1 MYRQK
6 KSSLYLPFSVQIQMP
21 GYDLSVKYLELLD
34 ESCVEFPHTHVH
46 FEIYYI
52 LEGSLRMQLAGKEY
66 NLMPNHFILIPPGMH
81 HGAVYEPDKPKQY
94 VVFVYGAHPYA
105 EAGLRRNSPENDFMQ
120 KMNETLSKEPY
131 IIAQDVNGCSAILT
145 ELQHELLEKRP
156 GWQIILVDYCSEFY
170 IKLLRN
176 VLSGPAEE
184 VLHPDSGHANIAVG
198 ITKYM
203 HEHYQENI
211 SLQNVS
217 DAFHITPRHAS
228 RIFSEYF
235 GTSFKKT
242 LSTYRLN
249 YAKNYLYGTDM
260 TVEEIAPLVGISA
273 PQTLYRLFKE
283 NEGMT
288 VTEYRKLHKREGMES
303 GNP

>member
-1 MYRQK
+1 MYRQN
-6 KSSLYLPFSVQIQMP
+6 KSSLYLPFTVQIQMP
-21 GYDLSVKYLELLD
+21 GYDLSVKYLEKLD

-46 FEIYYI
+46 HEVYYI
-52 LEGSLRMQLAGKEY
+52 LEGSLQMHLDGKEY
-66 NLMPNHFILIPPGMH
+66 HLLPNHFILIPPGMR
-81 HGAVYEPDKPKQY
+81 HGAVYEPDKPKRY
-94 VVFVYGAHPYA
+94 AVFVYGIHPSA
-105 EAGLRRNSPENDFMQ
+105 ETAQRRSIPENDFTP
-120 KMNETLSKEPY
+120 KIHEALSQQPY
-131 IIAQDVNGCSAILT
+131 IIAQDVNGCSGILS
-145 ELQHELLEKRP
+145 ELQRELVEKRA
-156 GWQIILVDYCSEFY
+156 GWQLMLMNYCSEFY

-176 VLSGPAEE
+176 VLPGTAEKAPQPE
-184 VLHPDSGHANIAVG
+184 LGHANIAVG

-211 SLQNVS
+211 SLQDVS

-249 YAKNYLYGTDM
+249 YAKNYLYHTDK

-288 VTEYRKLHKREGMES
+288 VSEYRKLHKRGEL
-303 GNP
+303 